1 MNETIE
7 SQEIQPQ
14 KSNKKSKS
22 DSNKSYIESE
32 NNTELTAVDSDIVVD
47 TEISNKKI
55 KQIDEAKIEAKIE
68 LKSKLS
74 LLVHPT
80 RATKKKPVTSLSKP
94 RKGNVMVIG
103 KAKNKSINFF

>member
-7 SQEIQPQ
+7 SQEIQTQ
-14 KSNKKSKS
+14 KSNKKSRS

-32 NNTELTAVDSDIVVD
+32 NNTELTDVDSDIVVD
-47 TEISNKKI
+47 AEISNKKI
-55 KQIDEAKIEAKIE
+55 KQIDEAKIE

-80 RATKKKPVTSLSKP
+80 RATKKKPVAPLSNP
-94 RKGNVMVIG
+94 RKGNVMVIV
-103 KAKNKSINFF
+103 KPKNKSINFF

>member
-55 KQIDEAKIEAKIE
+55 KQIDEAKIE

>member
-7 SQEIQPQ
+7 SQEIQTH
-14 KSNKKSKS
+14 KSNKKSRS
-22 DSNKSYIESE
+22 DSNKSHIESE

-55 KQIDEAKIEAKIE
+55 KQIDESKNE

-94 RKGNVMVIG
+94 LKGNIMVIR
-103 KAKNKSINFF
+103 KPKNKSINFF